1 MDWNSLIFPI
11 PKASYTKLTFPN
23 QLIWVPKKEYNYKD
37 KLKYKQNLPQYNNN
51 NHINNHNHNYKHN
64 IQKLI
69 KTKTPKKQT
78 NKIIFHSKSTSM
90 IQRVPSISFQ
100 IDNKFLNDSLTKPG
114 SSLNTTYIPCL
125 FLKSSTP
132 TDKLLIYFHS
142 NYEDLGNT
150 YSFCKKISTSL
161 NMNVLA
167 VEYPNYGLYKST
179 PSSPLNADTI
189 NNDAEVIFKFINE
202 VENIKESNII
212 IMGRCV
218 GSGPATYLAT
228 KHSVMALILLSPF
241 KSIKEAIKT
250 MFPRLNVGTLLKSL
264 VKERFNNYES
274 ISKVVSPILFIH
286 GKEDN
291 VIPPIHSV
299 DLIEKCKAP
308 AKMVI
313 PDTMTHSVFD
323 FEKDVIVH
331 IRDFFKVFG
340 IVEEGVVEEDDE
352 GMDDMDEGVGV
363 DVVKEIDFPKWMFKA
378 PC

>member
-11 PKASYTKLTFPN
+11 PKVSYTKLSFPN

-37 KLKYKQNLPQYNNN
+37 KLKYKQNLPP
-51 NHINNHNHNYKHN
+51 HSNHNHT
-64 IQKLI
+64 IQKLT
-69 KTKTPKKQT
+69 KTKTPKKQA

-100 IDNKFLNDSLTKPG
+100 IDNKFLNDSLSKAN
-114 SSLNTTYIPCL
+114 SSPNTTYIPCL

-132 TDKLLIYFHS
+132 TDKLMIYFHS
-142 NYEDLGNT
+142 NYEDIGNT
-150 YSFCKKISTSL
+150 YTFCNKISASL

-167 VEYPNYGLYKST
+167 VEYPNYGLYKSA
-179 PSSPLNADTI
+179 SSLNAETI

-241 KSIKEAIKT
+241 KSIKEAVKT
-250 MFPRLNVGTLLKSL
+250 MFPRLSVGTLLKSL
-264 VKERFNNYES
+264 VKERFNNYEN
-274 ISKVVSPILFIH
+274 IGKVMSPILFIH

-299 DLIEKCKAP
+299 ELIEKCKAP

-340 IVEEGVVEEDDE
+340 IVEEGGGEEDGTDE
-352 GMDDMDEGVGV
+352 GMDELDEGVEV
-363 DVVKEIDFPKWMFKA
+363 ETVKGIDFPRWMFRA
-378 PC
+378 P

>member
-11 PKASYTKLTFPN
+11 PKVSYTKLSFPN

-37 KLKYKQNLPQYNNN
+37 KLKYKQNLPQYNN
-51 NHINNHNHNYKHN
+51 HNHKHN
-64 IQKLI
+64 IQKFI

-114 SSLNTTYIPCL
+114 SSPNTTYIPCL

-150 YSFCKKISTSL
+150 YSFCNKISSSL

-167 VEYPNYGLYKST
+167 VEYPNYGLYKSL
-179 PSSPLNADTI
+179 SPLNAETI

-202 VENIKESNII
+202 VENIQESNII

-264 VKERFNNYES
+264 VKERFNNYEN
-274 ISKVVSPILFIH
+274 IGKVVSPILFIH

-299 DLIEKCKAP
+299 DLIEQCKAP

-340 IVEEGVVEEDDE
+340 ITEEEGVVVVEEDEDE
-352 GMDDMDEGVGV
+352 DEMDEGIEV
-363 DVVKEIDFPKWMFKA
+363 DVFRGIDFPKWMFKA